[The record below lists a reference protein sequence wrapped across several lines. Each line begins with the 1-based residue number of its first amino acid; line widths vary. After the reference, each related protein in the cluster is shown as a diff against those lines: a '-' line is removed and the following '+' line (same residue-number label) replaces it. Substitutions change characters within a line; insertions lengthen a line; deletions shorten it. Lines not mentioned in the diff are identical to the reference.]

1 MEQVACSATP
11 SDTCSWLL
19 VGVRRLL
26 GQASEDW
33 AAHLPGP
40 ISSVLNIRGWG
51 DLPTAFRLEDLL
63 RIELSADAWETGRD
77 AG

>member
-11 SDTCSWLL
+11 SDTSSWLL

-26 GQASEDW
+26 GQASED
-33 AAHLPGP
+33 AHSPGP

-63 RIELSADAWETGRD
+63 RIEFSADAWETGRD